1 MKQPRKIRIRDRSI
15 EPLKSYMAEH
25 LWFMVAGGYN
35 AYELLPLI
43 IPIAYLDRSLL
54 RLVLC
59 MVGTSGIGILFTYR
73 YNRSLWGV
81 LMDTGLGMGMYV
93 AVTVGKYF
101 PALIIWTLAVTCA
114 FTMLS
119 LIRIWCRGIRKPD
132 YRKQII
138 LSRSFRG
145 IWAIRRNVA
154 IWATVIAVALPL
166 SLRYFKTDELCV
178 AYNSKIQAMNEF
190 TSGGTEE
197 LAVYQAYGD
206 EYRMAENI
214 DIIRLIRDNE
224 TFQNLSY
231 RQKKE
236 VVEAIIY
243 CEARYLH
250 LCKINVKFEDLGDDT
265 WGVYNHAEK
274 KISINKKLLQ
284 KNGMPGATAEAVL
297 KTCIHECKHV
307 QQHLWVDMYEEAT
320 PEQRA
325 LMLFSEEEIDE
336 WVKNFKQYSNPT
348 EELEDYLLYYIQ
360 PIERDA
366 RRYAD
371 EQVEIYYAE
380 IDSLLE
386 EQNSQ

>member
-1 MKQPRKIRIRDRSI
+1 MKQIKRIRIRDRSV
-15 EPLKSYMAEH
+15 ENFKSYLTEH
-25 LWFMVAGGYN
+25 LWFGVVMGINV
-35 AYELLPLI
+35 YELLPI
-43 IPIAYLDRSLL
+43 IVPIAYLDRSIP
-54 RLVLC
+54 RLILC
-59 MVGTSGIGILFTYR
+59 MLGTGCVGILFTYR
-73 YNRSLWGV
+73 YNRSFWGV
-81 LMDTGLGMGMYV
+81 LMDTNLGLGMYV
-93 AVTVGKYF
+93 VLTVGKYS
-101 PALIIWTLAVTCA
+101 PAFIIWTLAATCA

-145 IWAIRRNVA
+145 IWAIRRNMA
-154 IWATVIAVALPL
+154 ILATVLVVVLPL
-166 SLRYFKTDELCV
+166 SLRFFKTEALSE
-178 AYNSKIQAMNEF
+178 AYINQLQAMNDG
-190 TSGGTEE
+190 TSEE
-197 LAVYQAYGD
+197 IAVHQAYGD

-236 VVEAIIY
+236 VAEAIIY

-284 KNGMPGATAEAVL
+284 KNGIPGATAETVL

-380 IDSLLE
+380 IDSLLA

>member
-1 MKQPRKIRIRDRSI
+1 MKQTKRIRIRDRSV
-15 EPLKSYMAEH
+15 ETFKSYLTEH
-25 LWFMVAGGYN
+25 LWFGVVMGINV
-35 AYELLPLI
+35 YELLPI
-43 IPIAYLDRSLL
+43 IVPIAYLDRSIP
-54 RLVLC
+54 RLILC
-59 MVGTSGIGILFTYR
+59 MLGTGCVGILFTYR
-73 YNRSLWGV
+73 YNRSFWGV
-81 LMDTGLGMGMYV
+81 LMDTNLGLGMYV
-93 AVTVGKYF
+93 VLTVGKYS
-101 PALIIWTLAVTCA
+101 PAFIIWTLAATCA

-145 IWAIRRNVA
+145 IWAIRRNMA
-154 IWATVIAVALPL
+154 ILATVLVVVLPL
-166 SLRYFKTDELCV
+166 SLRFFKTEALSE
-178 AYNSKIQAMNEF
+178 AYINQLQAMNDG
-190 TSGGTEE
+190 TSEE
-197 LAVYQAYGD
+197 IAVHQAYGD

-236 VVEAIIY
+236 VAEAIIY

-284 KNGMPGATAEAVL
+284 KNGIPGATAETVL

-380 IDSLLE
+380 IDSLLA

>member
-1 MKQPRKIRIRDRSI
+1 MKQTKRIRIRDRSV
-15 EPLKSYMAEH
+15 ENFKSYLTEH
-25 LWFMVAGGYN
+25 LWFGVVMGINV
-35 AYELLPLI
+35 YELLPI
-43 IPIAYLDRSLL
+43 IVPIAYLDRSIPKLI
-54 RLVLC
+54 LC
-59 MVGTSGIGILFTYR
+59 MVGTGCVGILFTYR
-73 YNRSLWGV
+73 YNRSFWGV
-81 LMDTGLGMGMYV
+81 LMDTNLGLGMYV
-93 AVTVGKYF
+93 VLTVGKYS
-101 PALIIWTLAVTCA
+101 PAFIIWTLAATCA

-145 IWAIRRNVA
+145 IWAIRRNMA
-154 IWATVIAVALPL
+154 ILATVLMVVLPL
-166 SLRYFKTDELCV
+166 SFRFFKTEALSE
-178 AYNSKIQAMNEF
+178 AYINQLQAMNDG
-190 TSGGTEE
+190 TSEE
-197 LAVYQAYGD
+197 IAVHQAYGD

-236 VVEAIIY
+236 VAEAIIY

-284 KNGMPGATAEAVL
+284 KNGMPGATAETVL

-360 PIERDA
+360 PVEKDA
-366 RRYAD
+366 RKYAD

-380 IDSLLE
+380 IDSLLA

>member
-1 MKQPRKIRIRDRSI
+1 MKQIKRIRIRDRSV
-15 EPLKSYMAEH
+15 ETFKSYLTEH
-25 LWFMVAGGYN
+25 LWFGVVMGINV
-35 AYELLPLI
+35 YELLPI
-43 IPIAYLDRSLL
+43 IVPIAYLDRSIP
-54 RLVLC
+54 RLILC
-59 MVGTSGIGILFTYR
+59 MVGTGCVGILFTYR
-73 YNRSLWGV
+73 YNRSFWGV
-81 LMDTGLGMGMYV
+81 LMDTNLGLGMYV
-93 AVTVGKYF
+93 VLTVGKYS
-101 PALIIWTLAVTCA
+101 PAFIIWTLAATCA

-119 LIRIWCRGIRKPD
+119 LIRIWCRGIRKLD

-145 IWAIRRNVA
+145 IWAIRRNMA
-154 IWATVIAVALPL
+154 ILATVLMVVLPL
-166 SLRYFKTDELCV
+166 SFRFFKTEALSE
-178 AYNSKIQAMNEF
+178 AYINQLQAMDDG
-190 TSGGTEE
+190 TSEE
-197 LAVYQAYGD
+197 IAVHQAYGD

-236 VVEAIIY
+236 VAEAIIY

-284 KNGMPGATAEAVL
+284 KNGMPGATAETVL

-360 PIERDA
+360 PVEKDA
-366 RRYAD
+366 RKYAD

-380 IDSLLE
+380 IDSLLA

>member
-1 MKQPRKIRIRDRSI
+1 
-15 EPLKSYMAEH
+15 MA
-25 LWFMVAGGYN
+25 
-35 AYELLPLI
+35 
-43 IPIAYLDRSLL
+43 
-54 RLVLC
+54 
-59 MVGTSGIGILFTYR
+59 ILAT
-73 YNRSLWGV
+73 V
-81 LMDTGLGMGMYV
+81 LMV
-93 AVTVGKYF
+93 V
-101 PALIIWTLAVTCA
+101 
-114 FTMLS
+114 
-119 LIRIWCRGIRKPD
+119 
-132 YRKQII
+132 
-138 LSRSFRG
+138 
-145 IWAIRRNVA
+145 
-154 IWATVIAVALPL
+154 LPL
-166 SLRYFKTDELCV
+166 SFRFFKTEALSE
-178 AYNSKIQAMNEF
+178 AYINQLQAMDDG
-190 TSGGTEE
+190 TSEE
-197 LAVYQAYGD
+197 IAVHQAYGD

-236 VVEAIIY
+236 VAEAIIY

-284 KNGMPGATAEAVL
+284 KNGMPGATAETVL

-325 LMLFSEEEIDE
+325 LILFRDQEVDE
-336 WVKNFKQYSNPT
+336 WVRNFNDYRDSADD
-348 EELEDYLLYYIQ
+348 LEDYLLYYIQ

-380 IDSLLE
+380 IDSLLA

>member
-1 MKQPRKIRIRDRSI
+1 MRQTKRIRIRDRSV
-15 EPLKSYMAEH
+15 ETFKSYLTEH
-25 LWFMVAGGYN
+25 LWFGVVMGINV
-35 AYELLPLI
+35 YELLPI
-43 IPIAYLDRSLL
+43 IVPIAYLDRSIP
-54 RLVLC
+54 RLILC
-59 MVGTSGIGILFTYR
+59 MVGTGCVGILFTYR
-73 YNRSLWGV
+73 YNRSFWGV
-81 LMDTGLGMGMYV
+81 LMDTNLGLGMYV
-93 AVTVGKYF
+93 VLTVGKYS
-101 PALIIWTLAVTCA
+101 PAFIIWTLAATCA

-145 IWAIRRNVA
+145 IWAIRRNMA
-154 IWATVIAVALPL
+154 ILATVLMVVLPL
-166 SLRYFKTDELCV
+166 SFRFFKTEALSE
-178 AYNSKIQAMNEF
+178 AYINQLQAMNDG
-190 TSGGTEE
+190 TSEE
-197 LAVYQAYGD
+197 IAVHQAYGD

-236 VVEAIIY
+236 VAEAIIY

-284 KNGMPGATAEAVL
+284 KNGMPGATAETVL

-360 PIERDA
+360 PVEKDA
-366 RRYAD
+366 RKYAD

-380 IDSLLE
+380 IDSLLA

>member
-1 MKQPRKIRIRDRSI
+1 MKQTKRIRIRDRSV
-15 EPLKSYMAEH
+15 ENFKSYLTEH
-25 LWFMVAGGYN
+25 LWFGVVMGINV
-35 AYELLPLI
+35 YELLPI
-43 IPIAYLDRSLL
+43 IVPIAYLDRSIP
-54 RLVLC
+54 RLILC
-59 MVGTSGIGILFTYR
+59 MLGTGCVGILFTYR
-73 YNRSLWGV
+73 YNRSFWGV
-81 LMDTGLGMGMYV
+81 LMDTNLGLGMYV
-93 AVTVGKYF
+93 VLTVGKYS
-101 PALIIWTLAVTCA
+101 PAFIIWTLAATCA

-145 IWAIRRNVA
+145 IWAIRRNMA
-154 IWATVIAVALPL
+154 ILATVLVVVLPL
-166 SLRYFKTDELCV
+166 SLRFFKTEALSE
-178 AYNSKIQAMNEF
+178 AYINQLQAMNDG
-190 TSGGTEE
+190 TSEE
-197 LAVYQAYGD
+197 IAVHQAYGD

-236 VVEAIIY
+236 VAEAIIY

-284 KNGMPGATAEAVL
+284 KNGMPGATAETVL

-360 PIERDA
+360 PVERDA

-380 IDSLLE
+380 IDSLLA

>member
-1 MKQPRKIRIRDRSI
+1 MKQTKRIRIRDRSV
-15 EPLKSYMAEH
+15 ETFKSYLTEH
-25 LWFMVAGGYN
+25 LWFGVVMGINV
-35 AYELLPLI
+35 YELLPI
-43 IPIAYLDRSLL
+43 IVPIAYLDRSIP
-54 RLVLC
+54 RLILC
-59 MVGTSGIGILFTYR
+59 MVGTGCVGILFTYR
-73 YNRSLWGV
+73 YNRSFWGV
-81 LMDTGLGMGMYV
+81 LMDTNLGLGMYV
-93 AVTVGKYF
+93 VLTVGKYS
-101 PALIIWTLAVTCA
+101 PAFIIWILAATGA

-145 IWAIRRNVA
+145 IWAIRRNMA
-154 IWATVIAVALPL
+154 ILATVLMVVLPL
-166 SLRYFKTDELCV
+166 SFRFFKTEALSE
-178 AYNSKIQAMNEF
+178 AYINQLQAMNDG
-190 TSGGTEE
+190 TSEE
-197 LAVYQAYGD
+197 IAVHQAYGD

-236 VVEAIIY
+236 VAEAIIY

-360 PIERDA
+360 PVEKDA
-366 RRYAD
+366 RKYAE

-380 IDSLLE
+380 IDSLLA

>member
-25 LWFMVAGGYN
+25 LWFVVTGGYN
-35 AYELLPLI
+35 AYELLPII
-43 IPIAYLDRSLL
+43 IPFAFLDRSLL

-73 YNRSLWGV
+73 YNRSFWGV
-81 LMDTGLGMGMYV
+81 LMDTNLGLGMYV
-93 AVTVGKYF
+93 VLTVGKYS
-101 PALIIWTLAVTCA
+101 PAFIIWTLAATCA

-145 IWAIRRNVA
+145 IWAIRRNMA
-154 IWATVIAVALPL
+154 ILATVLMVVLPL
-166 SLRYFKTDELCV
+166 SLRFFKTEALSE
-178 AYNSKIQAMNEF
+178 AYINQLQAMNDG
-190 TSGGTEE
+190 TSEE
-197 LAVYQAYGD
+197 IAVHQTYGD

-214 DIIRLIRDNE
+214 DTISLIRNDD
-224 TFQNLSY
+224 TFQSLNCE
-231 RQKKE
+231 QKQE
-236 VVEAIIY
+236 VIEAIIY
-243 CEARYLH
+243 CEARYLG
-250 LCKINVKFEDLGDDT
+250 LCKINVKFEDLDENT
-265 WGVYNHAEK
+265 MGVYNHEEK
-274 KISINKKLLQ
+274 NIYINKKLLQ
-284 KNGMPGATAEAVL
+284 ENGVPGVTAEKIL
-297 KTCIHECKHV
+297 QICLHECRHSYQNLLV
-307 QQHLWVDMYEEAT
+307 EMYKEAT

-325 LMLFSEEEIDE
+325 LILFRDQEVDE
-336 WVKNFKQYSNPT
+336 WVRNFNDYRDSADD
-348 EELEDYLLYYIQ
+348 LEDYLLYYIQ

-380 IDSLLE
+380 IDSLLA